1 MAQIPETEKL
11 VGPAGYLKKPYA
23 RVLIP
28 EPDGAFRAEI
38 LEFSGCIAL
47 GDTVEA
53 ALAMLEDVAWGWLEA
68 ALDKGRA
75 IPEPMENIEFSG
87 KLVLRLPK
95 SLHKKASRAAE
106 RDGISLNQFIV
117 SSLAEQVGTRSVP
130 ISAESVSQIVVMPEF
145 FISSY
150 DDLPKEM
157 LQSVTGSVQTANF
170 TRYHTRPI
178 PRSSYAGN

>member
-1 MAQIPETEKL
+1 MAQNSKTEKL

-23 RVLIP
+23 RILIP

-87 KLVLRLPK
+87 KLILRLPK

-117 SSLAEQVGTRSVP
+117 SSLAQQVGAQSVT
-130 ISAESVSQIVVMPEF
+130 ISPKFAPQVFLMSQGFTVSK
-145 FISSY
+145 
-150 DDLPKEM
+150 DDLPGGALTATDPAQTTK
-157 LQSVTGSVQTANF
+157 LGDYLIVTT
-170 TRYHTRPI
+170 
-178 PRSSYAGN
+178 PRISHARN